1 MYILFVWLI
10 AIRISF
16 GQIINFIVRINIQY
30 YDVAIVEIYNMIFD
44 RIQRII
50 LYYNLSHYIALL
62 SCKWHYIFYQE
73 NFHRY

>member
-16 GQIINFIVRINIQY
+16 RQIINIIVRINIQY
-30 YDVAIVEIYNMIFD
+30 YDIPIIEIYNMIFD

-62 SCKWHYIFYQE
+62 SCK
-73 NFHRY
+73 